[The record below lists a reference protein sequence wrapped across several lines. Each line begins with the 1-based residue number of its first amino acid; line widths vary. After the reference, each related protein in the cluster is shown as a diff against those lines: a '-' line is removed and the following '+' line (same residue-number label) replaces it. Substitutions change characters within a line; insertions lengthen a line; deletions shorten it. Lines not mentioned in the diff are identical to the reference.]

1 MNKNFIA
8 SAFLVSGLALAAC
21 GGGGGGYGG
30 MSSGVPSGGTT
41 TQAPQPL
48 ATAML
53 AGSPGFVGSNGHTVY
68 VLSSDAFNNST
79 CTAGSGCL
87 GLWPLVAPTN
97 ATLPTG
103 WWSFTRPDASA
114 QLEYAGWPLY
124 MYAGDSAPGQTNGN
138 GIVSF
143 GGTWSIARPGMAIAT
158 GTPTPPPGSSY

>member
-1 MNKNFIA
+1 MNRKFIA
-8 SAFLVSGLALAAC
+8 SAFLTSTLALAAC
-21 GGGGGGYGG
+21 GGGGGSGG
-30 MSSGVPSGGTT
+30 TSSGVPSGGA

-48 ATAML
+48 ATAVL
-53 AGSPGFVGSNGHTVY
+53 AGSPGFVAPNGHTVY
-68 VLSSDAFNNST
+68 VLSSDAFDNST
-79 CTAGSGCL
+79 CTSASGCL
-87 GLWPLVAPTN
+87 GLWPLVAPSS

-103 WWSFTRPDASA
+103 WWSFTRPDAAA

-124 MYAGDSAPGQTNGN
+124 TYAGDNAAGQTNGN